1 MDKSY
6 RKKTHINVQ
15 NLTKSQVD
23 KEFVRKIVQGILQQE
38 EKQGDISVIFIGAK
52 KIRDLNK
59 KYRKQD
65 KITDVLSFT
74 RGPANSKFFLN
85 HLELGEI
92 MVCLIK
98 VKKDAEEFK
107 LDFEK
112 ELKWVIIHG
121 ILHILGYNHEKSERQ
136 AECMRQK
143 EEYYLKNL

>member
-15 NLTKSQVD
+15 NLTKSQVN

-38 EKQGDISVIFIGAK
+38 KKQGDISVIFIGAK

-74 RGPANSKFFLN
+74 QGPINSKFFLN

-92 MVCLIK
+92 MVCLMK